1 MADTSGNGR
10 WWEFYAVRYGMGTVI
25 GAAIAFQLFKGNANL
40 TPLLFGAE
48 KGELDG
54 IKLAILAG
62 YGLTF
67 CYLASAPILV
77 FHAGRFLFKSSK
89 LPVTDQPKLSAFRT
103 IFWVV
108 FVAASIWMLFFL
120 PGQWAITRPGSM
132 VLLLVLLVVWSQLIV
147 VFALLR
153 EHRFAFQR
161 YSILAEARGDDD
173 KGGIIE
179 SYRHLREHG
188 NSFFIVALELL
199 LGAGFGVLS
208 MSQGSLYAYGTLLVL
223 WFTPAAFVWLAA
235 TLLERNFMQ

>member
-1 MADTSGNGR
+1 MADTTGNGR

-25 GAAIAFQLFKGNANL
+25 GAAIVFQLFKGNPNL
-40 TPLLFGAE
+40 TPLLFGAD

-77 FHAGRFLFKSSK
+77 FHAGRFFFISSE
-89 LPVTDQPKLSAFRT
+89 LPVTGQPKLCVLRW
-103 IFWVV
+103 IFWFV
-108 FVAASIWMLFFL
+108 FVASGICMMIFV
-120 PGQWAITRPGSM
+120 PGQWAITGADSL
-132 VLLLVLLVVWSQLIV
+132 VLLLVLLVIWSQVIV
-147 VFALLR
+147 VIALLSK
-153 EHRFAFQR
+153 HRFAFQR
-161 YSILAEARGDDD
+161 YASLAKARGDDD

-235 TLLERNFMQ
+235 TLLERNFMD